1 MGSFNVRKI
10 EDSERAQ
17 FISHL
22 LKDIQALELMID
34 RGLIER
40 GVTRIGAEQEFCLV
54 KPDFSP
60 STLALDILEDIN
72 DPHFTTELARYNL
85 EINLDPVELKSDCFA
100 QVKQQLILM
109 LEKARKAAAA
119 YDNKIVLAGILPT
132 IRKQELTLDYLTP
145 INRYHIL
152 NEIMLNLR
160 GGDFSL
166 HLQGVDELTVLH
178 DSILFES
185 CNTSFQMHLQID
197 PDDMVQ
203 SYNWAQAIAG
213 PVLAI
218 CANSPLLLGRELWN
232 ETRIALFQQSV
243 DTRKAS
249 YSLSDQSPRVTFGSK
264 WVKDSIVN
272 IFKDDIAYHRTI
284 LTTDDLTDSLKE
296 LQDGRI
302 PKLSALRVN
311 NGTIYR
317 WNRPC
322 IGVSNDVAH
331 LRIENRYIPSG
342 PSTEDEM
349 ANFVFWVGLM
359 IGRPKEFDQIETQ
372 MDFEDAKGN
381 FYKAARNGK
390 ESQLRWAGTTLSAPD
405 LVREVLLP
413 IAYQG
418 LRKVNID
425 EADIVHYLQ
434 IIELRTNRNSG
445 ASWTIKSYRNLKKT
459 LKRDDALKALT
470 EAMHINQQTHKP
482 VHEWSEMEQ
491 APTWYPDYSNK
502 KVHEIM
508 STKIFT
514 VLPNDLAALV
524 KSIMNWKNIHH
535 VPVVDSKENLIGI
548 ITSKNIDLNEQTDL
562 TELAEVK
569 DIMVN
574 EVVTAGPQMM
584 ANEAARLMLD
594 KKIGC
599 MPVIEDGR
607 LVGIVTRNDIVTRLK

>member
-1 MGSFNVRKI
+1 MGNFNVRKI
-10 EDSERAQ
+10 EDNERAQ
-17 FISHL
+17 FVNHL
-22 LKDIQALELMID
+22 LKDIKALELMID

-60 STLALDILEDIN
+60 STLALDILKDIN

-85 EINLDPVELKSDCFA
+85 EINLDPVELKDDCFA

-109 LEKARKAAAA
+109 LEKVRKAAAA

-145 INRYHIL
+145 IDRYRLL
-152 NEIMLNLR
+152 NQIMVNLR
-160 GGDFSL
+160 GGDFSI
-166 HLQGVDELTVLH
+166 HMQGVDELTVLH
-178 DSILFES
+178 DSILFEG

-197 PDDMVQ
+197 PDDMVS

-213 PVLAI
+213 PVLSI
-218 CANSPLLLGRELWN
+218 CVNSPLLLGRELWC

-249 YSLSDQSPRVTFGSK
+249 YSLTDQSPRVTFGSK

-284 LTTDDLTDSLKE
+284 LTSDDLTDSLQE
-296 LQDGRI
+296 LQAGKVPRL
-302 PKLSALRVN
+302 KALRVN

-322 IGVSNDVAH
+322 LGVGDDVAH

-342 PSTEDEM
+342 PSVEDEM
-349 ANFVFWVGLM
+349 ANFAFWVGLM
-359 IGRPKEFDQIETQ
+359 LGRPTQFDHIATQ

-390 ESQLRWAGTTLSAPD
+390 ESQLRWAGTTMAAPE
-405 LVREVLLP
+405 LVRKVLLP
-413 IAYQG
+413 IAYDG
-418 LRKVNID
+418 LRKAKIA
-425 EADIVHYLQ
+425 ADDIAHYLQ
-434 IIELRTNRNSG
+434 IIELRTNRNTG
-445 ASWTIKSYRNLKKT
+445 ASWTIKSFRNLKKA

-470 EAMHINQQTHKP
+470 EAIHQNQQSAKP
-482 VHEWSEMEQ
+482 VHEWNHVEQ
-491 APTWYPDYSNK
+491 APASYPYYANK

-514 VLPNDLAALV
+514 VLPNDLASLV

-535 VPVVDSKENLIGI
+535 VPVVDARENLVGI
-548 ITSKNIDLNEQTDL
+548 ITSKNIDLSEQTDL